1 MSTSPQAALR
11 AALASEHGAVYLF
24 AALRSRTA
32 PGALADAL
40 RTAYDF
46 HRATRDLL
54 ADRLAELGDP
64 APPGA
69 APAYTLPGGLDTA
82 AGVTAAALVA
92 EQTAAIGYGD
102 LVART
107 TGSDRS
113 RAIAWLADTAV
124 RELSFGGRPTTLP
137 GIDPK

>member
-1 MSTSPQAALR
+1 VSASPRPALR
-11 AALASEHGAVYLF
+11 AALVSEHGAVYLF

-32 PGALADAL
+32 PGSLADAL
-40 RTAYDF
+40 HAAYDF
-46 HRATRDLL
+46 HRAARDLL

-69 APAYTLPGGLDTA
+69 APAYTLPGGLDTP

-92 EQTAAIGYGD
+92 EQTAAAGYGD

-107 TGSDRS
+107 TGADRG
-113 RAIAWLADTAV
+113 RAAAWLAATAV
-124 RELSFGGRPTTLP
+124 RELGFGGRPATLP
-137 GIDPK
+137 GIDPV